1 MTSKVMNLMKQHQ
14 MESDNVIGY
23 TENELKK
30 IEQLYDITIQGQ
42 FRELM
47 LLAGRCD
54 GGLIGDDP
62 IILYREAWS
71 VRGQILF
78 QQDLFTS
85 LQDIRAYNYKDKKNY
100 MGAHGQIFCFS
111 WEWETQ
117 YYYLITEDNDNLVYH
132 YDENEETVECIG
144 LTLFEYLDDVYKRYE
159 EGKNRKQIICRG
171 ELLEIYV

>member
-1 MTSKVMNLMKQHQ
+1 MTSKVMNLMKQRQ
-14 MESDNVIGY
+14 MESDSVIGY

-30 IEQLYDITIQGQ
+30 IERLYDITIQGQ
-42 FRELM
+42 LRELM

-62 IILYREAWS
+62 IILYRSAWD
-71 VRGQILF
+71 VRTQIFF
-78 QQDLFTS
+78 Q
-85 LQDIRAYNYKDKKNY
+85 YKVIDYLYEIKANDYYGKNY
-100 MGAHGQIFCFS
+100 MGRYSQIFCFS

-117 YYYLITEDNDNLVYH
+117 YYYLITENNDNLVYH

-144 LTLFEYLDDVYKRYE
+144 LTLFEYLDDVHKRYR